1 MSLLTFGSACGARR
15 SRARRRM
22 GSGQAEFLEPAP
34 RLVQAV
40 EQPDR
45 TIALGDSRKGL
56 GEAFVVRADN
66 ESDGAAHVTVGIA
79 AKRAGNR
86 VDLILGQHPVRR
98 RDVDDLGIVRDASF
112 DQLFYI
118 VGEI

>member
-1 MSLLTFGSACGARR
+1 MPAARRIHGARECAEMDRARSISAHSALTFGSACGARR

-45 TIALGDSRKGL
+45 TIALGDSREGL

-66 ESDGAAHVTVGIA
+66 ESDRAAHVAIGIA
-79 AKRAGNR
+79 AKRAGDR
-86 VDLILGQHPVRR
+86 VDLL
-98 RDVDDLGIVRDASF
+98 
-112 DQLFYI
+112 
-118 VGEI
+118 